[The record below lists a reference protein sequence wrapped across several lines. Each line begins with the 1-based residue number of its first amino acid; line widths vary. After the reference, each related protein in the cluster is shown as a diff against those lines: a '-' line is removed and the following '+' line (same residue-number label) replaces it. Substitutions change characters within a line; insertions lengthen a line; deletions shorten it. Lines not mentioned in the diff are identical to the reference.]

1 MTNSTGSP
9 RYGWRVADENKP
21 ALLVGDADRERGI
34 ALLRDAVVDGRLTLE
49 EFSDRVGA
57 AQLARTEQDLDA
69 QIADVPAQATPATLS
84 TTLSHR
90 VICSQLVRKGTWEL
104 SQRSEYRSIFSTI
117 HLDLRHAK
125 LHGDVVETRGLQ
137 PVRHGDADR
146 ARGHHGQRR
155 RRRDVRQPGDRVAE
169 LAAGARIADAARPG
183 QRARAAPCTYAA
195 VKFRRRTK
203 RSAAS
208 VEAMQ

>member
-1 MTNSTGSP
+1 
-9 RYGWRVADENKP
+9 VADENKP
-21 ALLVGDADRERGI
+21 ALLVSDADRERGI
-34 ALLRDAVVDGRLTLE
+34 ALLRDAVADGRLTLE

-104 SQRSEYRSIFSTI
+104 SQRSEYRSIFSTV

-125 LHGDVVETRGLQ
+125 LHGDVVELEIYNLFGTVTLIVPEGITVSVDGGGMFASQ
-137 PVRHGDADR
+137 VIESPSSPPVPGSPTLRVRVKGPGGTVHVRSSDVSPPNETF
-146 ARGHHGQRR
+146 
-155 RRRDVRQPGDRVAE
+155 RD
-169 LAAGARIADAARPG
+169 
-183 QRARAAPCTYAA
+183 
-195 VKFRRRTK
+195 
-203 RSAAS
+203 
-208 VEAMQ
+208 

>member
-1 MTNSTGSP
+1 
-9 RYGWRVADENKP
+9 VADENKP
-21 ALLVGDADRERGI
+21 ALLVSDADRERGI

-125 LHGDVVETRGLQ
+125 LHGDVVELEIYNLFGTVTLIVPEGITVSVDGGGMFASQ
-137 PVRHGDADR
+137 VIESPSSPPVPGSPTLRVRVKGPGGTVHVRSSDVSPPTF
-146 ARGHHGQRR
+146 
-155 RRRDVRQPGDRVAE
+155 RD
-169 LAAGARIADAARPG
+169 
-183 QRARAAPCTYAA
+183 
-195 VKFRRRTK
+195 
-203 RSAAS
+203 
-208 VEAMQ
+208 